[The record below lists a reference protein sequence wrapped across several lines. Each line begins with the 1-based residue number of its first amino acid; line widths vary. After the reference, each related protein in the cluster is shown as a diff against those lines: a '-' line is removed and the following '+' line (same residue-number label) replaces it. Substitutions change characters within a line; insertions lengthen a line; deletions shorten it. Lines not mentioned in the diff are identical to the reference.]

1 LPTTTPWPTT
11 VCLTARRTH
20 RSPGTV
26 AASSRHG
33 RGSRRARALGS
44 QRGRAWRPRA
54 PGGRPVTDCFG
65 AWRDGRLR
73 RFRATNTIDSMLFF
87 GSTPAKSACFRR
99 GMALGRGKAAASN
112 IYGRGGGAIGG
123 SKPPTEVAV
132 SVSFGVRFD
141 GEEDQSDKRAHMS
154 STQDL
159 GGVAQ
164 PLSGGTRSTATHGA
178 GLSGAVEVGRSVRI
192 QPTTWG
198 EVLPFFFFLF
208 FCDILAPGM
217 VISWPKA

>member
-1 LPTTTPWPTT
+1 MDAFAGSAPPTPS
-11 VCLTARRTH
+11 TA
-20 RSPGTV
+20 
-26 AASSRHG
+26 
-33 RGSRRARALGS
+33 
-44 QRGRAWRPRA
+44 
-54 PGGRPVTDCFG
+54 CY
-65 AWRDGRLR
+65 
-73 RFRATNTIDSMLFF
+73 FF

-99 GMALGRGKAAASN
+99 GMALGRGKVAASN

-141 GEEDQSDKRAHMS
+141 GEEDQSGKRAHMS

-164 PLSGGTRSTATHGA
+164 PLLGGTRSTTTHGV

-198 EVLPFFFFLF
+198 EVLPFFFFFSSIFLF
-208 FCDILAPGM
+208 IFQFLNFRFNSNSNRRIQQECRSILLFIYFT
-217 VISWPKA
+217 ISIKMILNSPIMLT